1 MEKKKEEVKALNSS
15 LESTRLDLS
24 SFFLEAQHK
33 ANLSKKL
40 QEEME
45 AKAHLEELK
54 RLIRDPWVKNTLQ
67 VLTCLKKQ
75 IFVKKDTNTKV
86 LSYILFK

>member
-54 RLIRDPWVKNTLQ
+54 RLIRDP
-67 VLTCLKKQ
+67 
-75 IFVKKDTNTKV
+75 
-86 LSYILFK
+86 